1 MGASSEKFPQAR
13 RRQRDGVG
21 LDHAG
26 CIEAVRACGR
36 DQLRLKRG
44 VI

>member
-1 MGASSEKFPQAR
+1 MGAGGEKFPQAR
-13 RRQRDGVG
+13 RRQRDGVR

-26 CIEAVRACGR
+26 RVEAVRACGR

>member
-1 MGASSEKFPQAR
+1 MGAGGEKFLLAR

-21 LDHAG
+21 LDLAG
-26 CIEAVRACGR
+26 GIEAVRACGR

>member
-1 MGASSEKFPQAR
+1 MRPGGQKFPQAR
-13 RRQRDGVG
+13 RRQRDGIG

-26 CIEAVRACGR
+26 RIEAVRACSR
-36 DQLRLKRG
+36 DQFRLKRR